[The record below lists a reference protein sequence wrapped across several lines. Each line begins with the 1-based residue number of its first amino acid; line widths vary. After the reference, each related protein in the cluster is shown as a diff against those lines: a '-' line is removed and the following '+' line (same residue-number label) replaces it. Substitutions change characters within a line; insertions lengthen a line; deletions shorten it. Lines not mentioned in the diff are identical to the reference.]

1 MEKPGGIAIAFFAAV
16 ILGAIVMSNDL
27 PGGPSHELDGV
38 VKGTVAD
45 AREGPPVQFA
55 TVALA
60 EIGDVRAAV
69 GSGLIVHTGQAVR
82 VREYQR
88 IITGAK
94 TYEVVAV
101 KGAK

>member
-1 MEKPGGIAIAFFAAV
+1 MKKPSRVAIVFFAVV

-27 PGGPSHELDGV
+27 PGGPGRESEGV

-60 EIGDVRAAV
+60 EIGEVRAVV
-69 GSGLIVHTGQAVR
+69 GSGLIVHTGQTVR

-101 KGAK
+101 KDTK